1 MAQVAKDGIREQ
13 LGYDESLNEVLQS
26 GKDLREYS
34 KEIEKELKIISNKSI
49 HGYIQQAENISKL
62 HNQIGTC
69 DNILQNM
76 EDMLTNFQQVLN
88 NISSEITILQKKSVN
103 MSQQLTNRCIVKN
116 QLYQFIEDMA
126 IPEEMIKCIME
137 NSVTDKDFLKHLNE
151 LNHKLSMVK
160 ELNFKESKSAEDVEM
175 VLEKLKI
182 KAMSKLRGYLL
193 EQIYKLR
200 IPMTNYQVHQNAM
213 LKYKF
218 FFEFILLN
226 ERHVAEEICCEY
238 VDTMS
243 KIYYSYFKS
252 YSTRL
257 NALKFEEAVTK
268 DDLMGI
274 EDTASKSSLFAKTA
288 SLKQKSTVFTIGNR
302 GDILT
307 SELEAPIIIPHAQQK
322 TRYPFEA
329 LFRSEQYALVD
340 NACREYLFV
349 TEFYLVR
356 GNQAQELFNQIMGKT
371 MSLMMKNLE
380 TYIVDCYDT
389 ISLFLCIQLI
399 LRYQIMCHKRCTAV
413 LDKYWETLQSALWP
427 RFEYLFRLNI
437 QSIRDC
443 DPTKFGVKEIGPHYI
458 TRRYGEF
465 SAAIVGITENFPNET
480 VSRLLLE
487 LQNEVECFMLRMAAI
502 FPQRKE
508 QLIYLI
514 NNYDLILGILQERT
528 RDNTKEAEAFR
539 EQLSARSNEYVEEIL
554 SPHIGGI
561 IQFVKECEKENSDDL
576 KRHDRRAL
584 GLVQNFSSNWK
595 KAIEDLN
602 REVLLSFPSLVTGQ
616 SLLQLALAQIVHYYN
631 RFHKLLSPSVRA
643 ELVNVHLIMVE
654 IKKYKSN
661 Y

>member
-1 MAQVAKDGIREQ
+1 MTQTAREAIPEQ

-34 KEIEKELKIISNKSI
+34 QEIEKELKIVSNKSI
-49 HGYIQQAENISKL
+49 TAYIKEADNIAKL

-69 DNILQNM
+69 DKILENM
-76 EDMLTNFQQVLN
+76 ESMLTNFQEVLN

-116 QLYQFIEDMA
+116 QLYQFIEDLA

-151 LNHKLSMVK
+151 LNHKLTMVK
-160 ELNFKESKSAEDVEM
+160 ELNFKESKSAEDVGDI
-175 VLEKLKI
+175 LEKLRI
-182 KAMSKLRGYLL
+182 KAMTKLRGYLL
-193 EQIYKLR
+193 EQVYKFR
-200 IPMTNYQVHQNAM
+200 RPMTNYQVPQNAM

-218 FFEFILLN
+218 FFEFILSN
-226 ERHVAEEICCEY
+226 ERQVAQEICSEY

-252 YSTRL
+252 YSSRL
-257 NALKFEEAVTK
+257 AALRYEEAVSK

-274 EDTASKSSLFAKTA
+274 EDTASKSLFAKTT
-288 SLKQKSTVFTIGNR
+288 SLKNKGTIFTIGKR

-322 TRYPFEA
+322 TRYTFEA

-340 NACREYLFV
+340 NACREYLFIM
-349 TEFYLVR
+349 EFYLVR

-380 TYIVDCYDT
+380 TYVVDCYDT
-389 ISLFLCIQLI
+389 IALFLCLQLI
-399 LRYQIMCHKRCTAV
+399 LRYQIMCHKRCVNA
-413 LDKYWETLQSALWP
+413 LDKYWDTLQSALWP

-443 DPTKFGVKEIGPHYI
+443 DPTKFTIKETGPHYI

-465 SAAIVGITENFPNET
+465 SAAVVGITENFPNET

-554 SPHIGGI
+554 SPQIGGI
-561 IQFVKECEKENSDDL
+561 IHFIKDCEKDGVS
-576 KRHDRRAL
+576 R
-584 GLVQNFSSNWK
+584 
-595 KAIEDLN
+595 LN
-602 REVLLSFPSLVTGQ
+602 
-616 SLLQLALAQIVHYYN
+616 
-631 RFHKLLSPSVRA
+631 
-643 ELVNVHLIMVE
+643 
-654 IKKYKSN
+654 
-661 Y
+661 